1 MGVALGL
8 IALCL
13 WERRARWLADLG
25 WGRGLI
31 AMLALVGPW
40 ALAITVASDGAFWG
54 ASLSGD
60 LAPKLLSGQEGHG
73 EPAGVYSVPAPLLLF
88 PTPVLLPAGGIPG
101 WKARAAPG
109 VRLAL

>member
-13 WERRARWLADLG
+13 WERRAGWLADLG
-25 WGRGLI
+25 WGWGLI

-73 EPAGVYSVPAPLLLF
+73 EPAGFYSVLAPLGAF
-88 PTPVLLPAGGIPG
+88 PATGLRPAGGI
-101 WKARAAPG
+101 ARSQAA
-109 VRLAL
+109 